1 MGFERI
7 MLGRTGVKVCRLGM
21 ASGYGAD
28 EAMVEEAVARGVNYL
43 YWGAWRSKRMA
54 AGIKKVIQRNRE
66 DLTIVL
72 HSAAR
77 SKSSLDRLVQKS
89 MTRLGVDHLDV
100 LLLSR
105 GGSKMKPS
113 QRLMEHALELKDHG
127 LVSFLAL
134 SSHNRLMFP
143 ELEEQKLFDIFHI
156 RYNAAHRGAEKEVFD
171 TLPQEGG
178 PGVVSFTNTRW
189 GSLLNPANMPPGEST
204 PTPTD
209 CYRFVLSHPKV
220 HVAVC
225 APNSMRQLRENL
237 KILEMGPMSQ
247 EELDRMR
254 RIGDHVYKNASSLKA
269 MLKSINSISWRRK
282 RSGSLNS
289 VSTRFGKRP

>member
-7 MLGRTGVKVCRLGM
+7 VLGRTGVKACRLGL

-66 DLTIVL
+66 DLITVV
-72 HSAAR
+72 HSSAR
-77 SKSSLDRLVQKS
+77 SKSSLDGLIQKS
-89 MTRLGVDHLDV
+89 IKRLGIDHLDV
-100 LLLSR
+100 LLLSM
-105 GGSKMKPS
+105 GGSKIKPS
-113 QRLMEHALELKDHG
+113 QRLMERALELKDHG

-134 SSHNRLMFP
+134 SSHNRLVFP

-156 RYNAAHRGAEKEVFD
+156 RYNAAHRGAEKHVFD
-171 TLPQEGG
+171 TLPEEGG

-237 KILEMGPMSQ
+237 KILEMGPMS
-247 EELDRMR
+247 EEEINRMR
-254 RIGDHVYKNASSLKA
+254 HIGDHVYKNVSSLKA

-282 RSGSLNS
+282 KK
-289 VSTRFGKRP
+289 TKE

>member
-1 MGFERI
+1 VVISQFSGNMGFERI
-7 MLGRTGVKVCRLGM
+7 MLGRTGVKASRLGI

-28 EAMVEEAVARGVNYL
+28 GAMVEEAVAWGVNYL

-54 AGIKKVIQRNRE
+54 AGIKRVVQRNRE
-66 DLTIVL
+66 DLIIVV
-72 HSAAR
+72 HSSAR
-77 SKSSLDRLVQKS
+77 SKSSLDRVIQKS
-89 MTRLGVDHLDV
+89 MKRLGVDHLDV
-100 LLLSR
+100 LLLSM
-105 GGSKMKPS
+105 GGSKIKPS
-113 QRLMEHALELKDHG
+113 QRLMEHAFELKDRG
-127 LVSFLAL
+127 LVSFLAV
-134 SSHNRLMFP
+134 SSHNRLVFR
-143 ELEEQKLFDIFHI
+143 EFEEQKLFDIFHI
-156 RYNAAHRGAEKEVFD
+156 RYNAAHRGAEKQVFD

-237 KILEMGPMSQ
+237 RILEMGPMS
-247 EELDRMR
+247 EEEMDRMR
-254 RIGDHVYKNASSLKA
+254 HIGDHVYKNESSLKA

-282 RSGSLNS
+282 SSGL
-289 VSTRFGKRP
+289 

>member
-7 MLGRTGVKVCRLGM
+7 ILGRTGVKACRLGI

-28 EAMVEEAVARGVNYL
+28 EAMVEEAVAWGVNYL

-54 AGIKKVIQRNRE
+54 TGIKKVVQRNRE
-66 DLTIVL
+66 DLIVVV
-72 HSAAR
+72 HSSAR
-77 SKSSLDRLVQKS
+77 SKSSLDRVIQKS
-89 MTRLGVDHLDV
+89 MKRLGVDHLDV
-100 LLLSR
+100 LLLSM
-105 GGSKMKPS
+105 GGSKIKPS
-113 QRLMEHALELKDHG
+113 QRLMEHAFELKDHG
-127 LVSFLAL
+127 LVSFLAI
-134 SSHNRLMFP
+134 SSHNRLLFP

-156 RYNAAHRGAEKEVFD
+156 RYNAAHRGAEKQVFD
-171 TLPQEGG
+171 TLPSEGG

-189 GSLLNPANMPPGEST
+189 RSLLNSANMPPGEST
-204 PTPTD
+204 PTAAD

-237 KILEMGPMSQ
+237 KILEMGPMS
-247 EELDRMR
+247 EEEIDRMR
-254 RIGDHVYKNASSLKA
+254 RIGDHVYRNESSLKA

-282 RSGSLNS
+282 SSG
-289 VSTRFGKRP
+289 V